1 MVGQPNRI
9 FGGGQ
14 EVMDAM
20 GFPEGEP
27 SANVSLGKW
36 MVIRVVRA
44 SGKGH
49 LLGLQGL
56 QDAMWLRRSCDE
68 KKRRSGGSG
77 G

>member
-36 MVIRVVRA
+36 MVVWVVRA

-56 QDAMWLRRSCDE
+56 QNTVRLRRSCDE
-68 KKRRSGGSG
+68 KERRSGGSG

>member
-1 MVGQPNRI
+1 MVRDPHCI

-20 GFPEGEP
+20 GFPEVEP

-36 MVIRVVRA
+36 MVIWVVRA

-49 LLGLQGL
+49 LLGLQGI
-56 QDAMWLRRSCDE
+56 QNAVRLRRSCDE
-68 KKRRSGGSG
+68 KKRGSG

>member
-1 MVGQPNRI
+1 MVGQPNSI

-56 QDAMWLRRSCDE
+56 QDAMRLRHSRHKQE
-68 KKRRSGGSG
+68 RRGGG
-77 G
+77 